1 MVNLPPPS
9 RGAEERRRAGCPHV
23 TISTELASH
32 VGKPGVAAVE
42 AGRTPDGE
50 VYEWSKAGR
59 AGKVRR
65 GGANGFAREREVGK
79 AGQHRVQHAVGRHAP
94 ELGDHAPAR

>member
-1 MVNLPPPS
+1 MPIVLYWLEPTDEEPGSGWLPCCEEFADGELAAALK
-9 RGAEERRRAGCPHV
+9 GAEERRRAGCPHV

-65 GGANGFAREREVGK
+65 GRS
-79 AGQHRVQHAVGRHAP
+79 
-94 ELGDHAPAR
+94 